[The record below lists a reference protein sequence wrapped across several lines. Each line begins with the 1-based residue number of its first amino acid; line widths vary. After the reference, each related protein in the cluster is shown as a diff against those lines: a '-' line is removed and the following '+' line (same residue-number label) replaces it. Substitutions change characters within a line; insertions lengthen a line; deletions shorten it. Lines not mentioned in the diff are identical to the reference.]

1 MASGQTGSVHRLS
14 PLLRR
19 SDMHVPLVVDADG
32 HCQEPEEGLA
42 QWMPK
47 ELGSRPGMRDP
58 RQRLVDMDHEGID
71 VAIIFGT
78 SIALTVNGLQDKAL
92 AGAICHAVNCWLLE
106 YVAADPKRLKAV
118 GRSSSGSHQ
127 T

>member
-1 MASGQTGSVHRLS
+1 
-14 PLLRR
+14 
-19 SDMHVPLVVDADG
+19 
-32 HCQEPEEGLA
+32 
-42 QWMPK
+42 
-47 ELGSRPGMRDP
+47 MRDP

-106 YVAADPKRLKAV
+106 YVAADP
-118 GRSSSGSHQ
+118 SGSRPSVDPIYAAESHQ

>member
-1 MASGQTGSVHRLS
+1 MFRSSSTPTATARSRRKDWRSGC
-14 PLLRR
+14 PR
-19 SDMHVPLVVDADG
+19 SWRA
-32 HCQEPEEGLA
+32 A
-42 QWMPK
+42 
-47 ELGSRPGMRDP
+47 RMRDP

-78 SIALTVNGLQDKAL
+78 SIALTYNGLLDKAL